1 MEVYVTTQTQGDT
14 SVSVRQD
21 SLEWTAKQQLTIVR
35 PHHVN
40 TMEHAT
46 MMPTI
51 IAAPVLLA
59 GLDPLV
65 KLAEIVKV
73 NHAKMVEV
81 VLSVVQDMS
90 VCVHQD
96 GEATSV
102 SKILMSVHHLLV
114 PMPENALISLMTL
127 PVNVN
132 LDGMED
138 FVMKVSM
145 TVLGSAE
152 MEELVSI

>member
-1 MEVYVTTQTQGDT
+1 
-14 SVSVRQD
+14 
-21 SLEWTAKQQLTIVR
+21 
-35 PHHVN
+35 
-40 TMEHAT
+40 

-96 GEATSV
+96 GEATSA